1 MIKKHAF
8 GEQMYSN
15 KKPYLST
22 LLVFLLIA
30 IITVC
35 AASYFGSSL
44 EARIALISSFFISV
58 FLLVIVYKT
67 RYFGMKT
74 VYSILLAIS
83 LIFALYNANFL
94 LPQYIET
101 QVHSA
106 TSVLAQQYSQA
117 GHLEISSP
125 HSYFFLPPT
134 LNVFLSTECG
144 LTPSL
149 IVYLN
154 FALSVSLI
162 TLASILI
169 FHLVKKKVEAYSKNS
184 TLYNILPPLIAVL
197 SISFANSARGGPTFV
212 LVMLLLWLI
221 FDGRFKSRATSIIMI
236 VLVLAITWGT
246 TVGAFFLIPFFF
258 IAAFLSTKSKLFYS
272 FIPLGYMIYAA
283 FDYVLSV
290 KGYAISAWNGFITFF
305 KDLLVGQFPIRTLPW
320 QRVGA
325 SPTTGDSYVT
335 SAAYLSLMF
344 LTLLVALLLTFSR
357 EKNAKPSSYSENFK
371 LASFKAALICV
382 WLFLAIATA
391 TYLGTVAVPETT
403 SSDIRTIAI
412 VFITFALP
420 FFFTSDKLL
429 KKINKKVIL
438 TLLLVLIV
446 LASLATIYGVPVKS
460 VHDPITTVEDSRLE
474 PFSKYSA
481 GNFLYSYGNETKVV
495 LDYKISIAVN
505 PFLKSNNMTVS
516 MLSGLTFPGGN
527 IVMFDANGLKYG
539 SLYIS
544 PELYSAANN
553 LTETQDVIYS
563 SGNITG
569 VFINNPPAR

>member
-1 MIKKHAF
+1 MFRDKK
-8 GEQMYSN
+8 Q
-15 KKPYLST
+15 YLSI

-30 IITVC
+30 IIGVC
-35 AASYFGSSL
+35 AGSYFGSSL
-44 EARIALISSFFISV
+44 VARIVLISSFLIPL

-74 VYSILLAIS
+74 VYLILFAVS

-94 LPQYIET
+94 LPQTVET
-101 QVHSA
+101 RANSENYMF
-106 TSVLAQQYSQA
+106 AQIYSQA
-117 GHLEISSP
+117 GHLEILSP
-125 HSYFFLPPT
+125 HSYFFLPPM
-134 LNVFLSTECG
+134 LNLFLGAECG

-149 IVYLN
+149 IVYVN

-169 FHLVKKKVEAYSKNS
+169 FQLVKKKVEAHSKSS
-184 TLYNILPPLIAVL
+184 TLYDILPPLIAVSL
-197 SISFANSARGGPTFV
+197 ISFANSARGGAPFV

-221 FDGRFKSRATSIIMI
+221 FDGRFTSRATSIIMI
-236 VLVLAITWGT
+236 ALVLAITWGS

-258 IAAFLSTKSKLFYS
+258 LASIFSTKSKLFYS

-283 FDYVLSV
+283 SDYVLTV
-290 KGYAISAWNGFITFF
+290 KGYATSAWNGFITFF
-305 KDLLVGQFPIRTLPW
+305 QDLSVNQFPVRALPG
-320 QRVGA
+320 QRGSI
-325 SPTTGDSYVT
+325 SPAGDNYVT

-344 LTLLVALLLTFSR
+344 LALLVALLLTFTR
-357 EKNAKPSSYSENFK
+357 EKNAKLSSYSENFK
-371 LASFKAALICV
+371 FASFKAALICV
-382 WLFLAIATA
+382 WLFLAIATV
-391 TYLGTVAVPETT
+391 TYLGTVSVQETS

-420 FFFTSDKLL
+420 FFFTANKLL
-429 KKINKKVIL
+429 QKINKKAIL

-446 LASLATIYGVPVKS
+446 LASLATIYGVSPKS
-460 VHDPITTVEDSRLE
+460 VNDPINAVEDSRLE

-481 GNFLYSYGNETKVV
+481 GNFLYNYGNETTVV
-495 LDYKISIAVN
+495 LDYKIYLAVD
-505 PFLKSNNMTVS
+505 PLLESSNITVS
-516 MLSGLTFPGGN
+516 MLTGLTFSEGN

-544 PELYSAANN
+544 PELYSAADN

-569 VFINNPPAR
+569 VFINNPFP